1 MTIEEYKKK
10 FIELFKQL
18 EKEHGRIRA
27 VEIWKEEIGPKFTR
41 GEIKITF

>member
-18 EKEHGRIRA
+18 EDEHGPTRG
-27 VEIWKEEIGPKFTR
+27 VEIWKEEIAQKFTR